1 MPFSIKLSRP
11 VVPGRIPSFDTCMQ
25 SARQIMADTA
35 NWTEGKTFNDG
46 SCRTYIKKIPSGPPW
61 HMRVTR
67 HGPQDGT
74 FTDFW
79 NALGSNHAENE
90 LQYIPELSKAT
101 MMQAIEP
108 GVMEVWSL
116 HYALSSPFSPRTF
129 TVLMVTHL
137 EAVSP
142 RQGWVISIPFDPKGD
157 EGLMSL
163 EERGVRGRYAAVE
176 RLRELEDGTVEWR
189 VATTTTVGGFVP
201 DWVTTRAVPK
211 AIAEDVLQFLA
222 WMRQKRGQGA
232 GSANNVVA
240 TSSKTA

>member
-1 MPFSIKLSRP
+1 
-11 VVPGRIPSFDTCMQ
+11 VPSFETCMQ
-25 SARQIMADTA
+25 AARQIMADAA

-46 SCRTYIKKIPSGPPW
+46 ACRTYSRKIPSGPPW

-67 HGPQDGT
+67 HGPEDGT

-79 NALGSNHAENE
+79 NALGSNHSEHE
-90 LQYIPELSKAT
+90 LEYIPELSKAT

-116 HYALSSPFSPRTF
+116 HYALNSPFSPRTF
-129 TVLMVTHL
+129 TVLIVTHL

-142 RQGWVISIPFDPKGD
+142 RQGWVISMPFDPKGD
-157 EGLMSL
+157 EALLSL

-201 DWVTTRAVPK
+201 DWVTSRAVPK

-222 WMRQKRGQGA
+222 WMKQKREK
-232 GSANNVVA
+232 SA
-240 TSSKTA
+240 TSSTGIANISKTS

>member
-1 MPFSIKLSRP
+1 
-11 VVPGRIPSFDTCMQ
+11 
-25 SARQIMADTA
+25 MADTA

-46 SCRTYIKKIPSGPPW
+46 TCRTYCKKISSGPPW
-61 HMRVTR
+61 HLRVTR
-67 HGPQDGT
+67 HGPEDGT

-79 NALGSNHAENE
+79 NVLGSNHAENE
-90 LQYIPELSKAT
+90 LHGPAMARYIPELSKAT

-142 RQGWVISIPFDPKGD
+142 RQGWIISIPFDPRSD
-157 EGLMSL
+157 EGLLSL
-163 EERGVRGRYAAVE
+163 EERGIRGRFAAVE

-189 VATTTTVGGFVP
+189 VATTTTIGGFVP
-201 DWVTTRAVPK
+201 DWVTSRAVPK

-222 WMRQKRGQGA
+222 WMRQKRDKPA
-232 GSANNVVA
+232 GSTANAVA
-240 TSSKTA
+240 TTSKNA